1 MAATILGFDFNEMK
15 PQPGLSIVGSE
26 NGSFTA
32 THEIVIKAS
41 DFADLSA
48 NFARGN
54 LLSLVDPSVPSPFD
68 EFLTID
74 TVTFVRSE
82 GDLISFN
89 VKATGGNAQFENE
102 ELAPGVVPT
111 YQLTGQLTN
120 ADFSQHR
127 KWKALLDGD
136 KRLLGMLISGLLN
149 YDISDD
155 ILYLNNEANAKVGYI
170 DQLDDPDAIQFAI
183 RIQQGQTTYQKST
196 YTWTETTEGKD
207 QLPPAQIDKLG
218 QISEP
223 RGNPPEPSG
232 DRDWMLT
239 SATQSQTG
247 ELYRTTLEWSLSDE
261 GKHDDFLYG
270 EPPTPPP

>member
-15 PQPGLSIVGSE
+15 AQPGLSIVRSE
-26 NGSFTA
+26 NGAWTA

-48 NFARGN
+48 NFAKGN

-82 GDLISFN
+82 GDLITFN
-89 VKATGGNAQFENE
+89 VNATGGTSQFENE
-102 ELAPGVVPT
+102 ELAPGVAPT

-120 ADFSQHR
+120 ADFNQHR
-127 KWKALLDGD
+127 KWKALIDGD

-149 YDISDD
+149 YDIADG

-170 DQLDDPDAIQFAI
+170 DQLNSADGIEFAI

-207 QLPPAQIDKLG
+207 QLTPAQINNLG
-218 QISEP
+218 QISTP
-223 RGNPPEPSG
+223 RGNPPEPNG

-239 SATQSQTG
+239 SATQSQSG

-261 GKHDDFLYG
+261 GGHDDFLYD
-270 EPPTPPP
+270 

>member
-15 PQPGLSIVGSE
+15 PQPGLSIVRSE

-82 GDLISFN
+82 GDLITFN
-89 VKATGGNAQFENE
+89 VNATGGTSQFENE
-102 ELAPGVVPT
+102 ELAPGIEPT

-127 KWKALLDGD
+127 KWKALIDGD

-149 YDISDD
+149 YDINDD

-170 DQLDDPDAIQFAI
+170 DQLNSADGIEFAI
-183 RIQQGQTTYQKST
+183 RIQQGQTTYQKAT

-207 QLPPAQIDKLG
+207 QLTPAQINKLG
-218 QISEP
+218 QISTP
-223 RGNPPEPSG
+223 RGNPPEPDG

-239 SATQSQTG
+239 SATQSQSG

-261 GKHDDFLYG
+261 GGHDTFLY
-270 EPPTPPP
+270 ED

>member
-15 PQPGLSIVGSE
+15 AQPGLSIVRSE
-26 NGSFTA
+26 NGAWTA

-54 LLSLVDPSVPSPFD
+54 LLSLVDPNVPSPFD
-68 EFLTID
+68 ELLTID

-82 GDLISFN
+82 GDLITFN
-89 VKATGGNAQFENE
+89 VNATGGTSQFENE
-102 ELAPGVVPT
+102 ELAPGVEPT

-127 KWKALLDGD
+127 KWKALIDGD

-149 YDISDD
+149 YDINDG
-155 ILYLNNEANAKVGYI
+155 ILYLNNEANAKVAYI
-170 DQLDDPDAIQFAI
+170 DQLNSPDGTDFAI

-207 QLPPAQIDKLG
+207 QLTPQQINKLG
-218 QISEP
+218 QISTP
-223 RGNPPEPSG
+223 RGDPPEPAG
-232 DRDWMLT
+232 NRDWMLT
-239 SATQSQTG
+239 SASQSHSG

-261 GKHDDFLYG
+261 GGHDTFLY
-270 EPPTPPP
+270 EN